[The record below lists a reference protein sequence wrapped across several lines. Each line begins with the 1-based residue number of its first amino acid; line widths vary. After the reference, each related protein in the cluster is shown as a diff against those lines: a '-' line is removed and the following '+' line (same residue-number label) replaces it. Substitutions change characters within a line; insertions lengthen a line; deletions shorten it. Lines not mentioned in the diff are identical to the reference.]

1 MKAYYDLHIHSCLSP
16 CGDKDMTPYN
26 IAGMAKLC
34 GLDTIALTDHNSC
47 KNCPAFLQAAQQ
59 YGLCGV
65 AGMELCT
72 SEEIHVVCLFPTLA
86 QAMRFDSYVYAHIM
100 DIQNR
105 EDIYGAQIILDEQ
118 DQPAGR
124 EEKLLLT
131 ATDISISGLRTLV
144 DTFGGVCLPAHI
156 DRDSYSVL
164 ASLGE
169 IPPEEA
175 YTCVEITEKG
185 DISALQAQHTRLTDM
200 ILLKNSDAHYLENI
214 AAKAAWLE
222 LPERSP
228 AALVSALKNG
238 SIHWGR

>member
-1 MKAYYDLHIHSCLSP
+1 M
-16 CGDKDMTPYN
+16 
-26 IAGMAKLC
+26 
-34 GLDTIALTDHNSC
+34 
-47 KNCPAFLQAAQQ
+47 
-59 YGLCGV
+59 
-65 AGMELCT
+65 
-72 SEEIHVVCLFPTLA
+72 
-86 QAMRFDSYVYAHIM
+86 
-100 DIQNR
+100 
-105 EDIYGAQIILDEQ
+105 
-118 DQPAGR
+118 
-124 EEKLLLT
+124 LT
-131 ATDISISGLRTLV
+131 ATDISISGLRALV
-144 DTFGGVCLPAHI
+144 DTFGGVCFPAHI